1 MKKHLI
7 SEILYWVIAV
17 ISIYEAF
24 VKWNSEPSRAIL
36 FIGFAGVSIFMAIF
50 RRHYRKK
57 FDKRSNSS
65 K

>member
-7 SEILYWVIAV
+7 SEILYWVIAT

-36 FIGFAGVSIFMAIF
+36 FLGFASVSIFMAIF

>member
-1 MKKHLI
+1 MKNLRI

-17 ISIYEAF
+17 ISAYEAF
-24 VKWNSEPSRAIL
+24 ARWELYRERALL
-36 FIGFAGVSIFMAIF
+36 FAGFCGVSIFMALF

-65 K
+65 E

>member
-1 MKKHLI
+1 MKNFRI

-17 ISIYEAF
+17 ISAYEAF
-24 VKWNSEPSRAIL
+24 ARWELNRERALL
-36 FIGFAGVSIFMAIF
+36 FAGFCGVSIFMALF

-65 K
+65 E

>member
-1 MKKHLI
+1 MKKHII

-24 VKWNSEPSRAIL
+24 IKWNNELSRAIL
-36 FIGFAGVSIFMAIF
+36 FLGFAGVSIFMAIF

>member
-1 MKKHLI
+1 MKKNLI
-7 SEILYWVIAV
+7 SEILYWVIAI
-17 ISIYEAF
+17 ISLYEAF
-24 VKWNSEPSRAIL
+24 VKWSSEPSRAIL
-36 FIGFAGVSIFMAIF
+36 FLGFASVSIFMAIF